1 MQSVSGLP
9 RRSRVEPEAKRVDD
23 VDSERFTEWDERSKM
38 ELDGWFE
45 VHLFAKTAI
54 QLIR

>member
-1 MQSVSGLP
+1 L
-9 RRSRVEPEAKRVDD
+9 RIELEAEFGDD
-23 VDSERFTEWDERSKM
+23 VDSEQFTEWDEWSKM